1 MFGGNE
7 ELRAARRDVALN
19 GDTLA
24 LIDTLRKVE
33 FESLR
38 SANPYGN
45 EHNIERAVFV
55 MHSDRAYEQRHF
67 QRRFSVVATFFGYSG
82 NAYDFVAMVRVQPH
96 NHEITY
102 RVIEIV
108 GDRLMGISDYEP
120 VKPIVY
126 PEEKAA

>member
-7 ELRAARRDVALN
+7 ELYAARRDVPLN

-33 FESLR
+33 FDKLR
-38 SANPYGN
+38 SANPFGN
-45 EHNIERAVFV
+45 EHNIERGVFV
-55 MHSDRAYEQRHF
+55 MQSDRSYEQRHYT
-67 QRRFSVVATFFGYSG
+67 RRFSVVATFFGYSG
-82 NAYDFVAMVRVQPH
+82 SAYDFVAMVRTMPH
-96 NHEITY
+96 NHEIAY
-102 RVIEIV
+102 RVIEIT

-126 PEEKAA
+126 PEEKTA